1 MYNHIYMRLLLLFA
15 CSFIINYT
23 RAQTDSLS
31 SKFPIDSGYFSSF
44 DGTKIYYEVRGKGKP
59 VLLVHGFIVNS
70 TTWKRTA
77 LYPDLLNGGYTVIIL
92 DMRGNGKSGK
102 PHDAAAYENDA
113 EAKDI
118 MLLAD
123 LLKIKQY
130 SAVGY
135 SRGSIITARLLVLDK
150 RVQMGILGGMGTG
163 FTDPEWPRR
172 KMFYRAMMGD
182 SIPELKGAVDNVKQ
196 QGLDQLALAYL
207 QKAQPSTSKEA
218 LAKVKQP
225 VLVICGDKDSD
236 NGSAGELAKLLPHSS
251 SAITPGDHSHA
262 ASTPEFSKEIISFLR
277 RNNY

>member
-1 MYNHIYMRLLLLFA
+1 MRLLLLFT
-15 CSFIINYT
+15 CCFIIKHT
-23 RAQTDSLS
+23 KGQTDSLS
-31 SKFPIDSGYFSSF
+31 SKFPTDSNYFSSF
-44 DGTKIYYEVRGKGKP
+44 DGTKIYYEVRGEGKP

-70 TTWKRTA
+70 NSWKRSK
-77 LYPDLLNGGYTVIIL
+77 LYADLLNGGYKVIIL

-102 PHDAAAYENDA
+102 PHDTAAYENDA

-118 MLLAD
+118 MKLMD

-135 SRGSIITARLLVLDK
+135 SRGSIITARLLVLDE
-150 RVQMGILGGMGTG
+150 RVGLAVLGGMGTD
-163 FTDPEWPRR
+163 FTNPEWPRR

-182 SIPELKGAVDNVKQ
+182 SIPELKGAVDYVKQ

-218 LAKVKQP
+218 LVKIKQP

-236 NGSAGELAKLLPHSS
+236 NGSAAELAKLLPN
-251 SAITPGDHSHA
+251 AYFETVPGDHNHA
-262 ASTPEFSKEIISFLR
+262 SATSEFSNAVKLFLEKDHL
-277 RNNY
+277 Y